1 MSSTTLSITNFI
13 NVSVATPPLGLAQYA
28 TNNLLIFTK
37 ETSLDGAGNP
47 FSIYLSPAQVATDWG
62 TGSETYAMA
71 NLIFSQAPNI
81 LAGNGILIVAS
92 LGSSELL
99 AAGIA
104 RLQPQIFFGGCLWAG
119 YAPPDAEIIGAAA
132 VVQASSTLL
141 FASDSNVA
149 AVAGGGVFTT
159 IQAASQSYTRCL
171 LYTLGAQQA
180 RFMAAAY
187 AGRAMSTN
195 FNGSNTCGT
204 MNLKQ
209 LVGVLPDTGITQTLL
224 NTCMT
229 VGADVYTTFGPLP
242 EVFSTGG
249 NTYFDQIYGQMWL
262 QFALLVAGFNAL
274 ATTATKV
281 PQTEPGMS
289 VLKSAYISVLQ
300 QGVINGFIAPG
311 AWNSSN
317 LFGDPVALVRNILQI
332 GWYIYSQPVNQQS
345 QALRV
350 TRAAPL
356 VQIAIKLAGAL
367 QSSNV
372 ICNINP

>member
-1 MSSTTLSITNFI
+1 MSTSLSITNFI
-13 NVSVATPPLGLAQYA
+13 NVSIATPPLGLSEYA
-28 TNNLLIFTK
+28 TNNLIIFTK
-37 ETSLDGAGNP
+37 EAPVGGAGNP
-47 FSIYLSPAQVATDWG
+47 FSVYLSPQQVGIDWG
-62 TGSETYAMA
+62 TASETYQMA
-71 NLIFSQAPNI
+71 NLIFSQSPNI
-81 LAGNGILIVAS
+81 LAGNGVLIVAS
-92 LGSSELL
+92 LGAGELL

-104 RLQPQIFFGGCLWAG
+104 RLQPLIFFGGVLWAG
-119 YAPPDAEIIGAAA
+119 YAPPDAEILGAAS

-149 AVAGGGVFTT
+149 AVAGGGVFAT
-159 IQAASQSYTRCL
+159 IQAASQTYTRCL
-171 LYTLGAQQA
+171 LYTVSAQAA

-195 FNGSNTCGT
+195 FDGSNTCGT

-209 LVGVLPDTGITQTLL
+209 LVGITPDPGITQTLL
-224 NTCMT
+224 NTCET

-262 QFALLVAGFNAL
+262 QFALQVAGFNAL
-274 ATTATKV
+274 ATTSTKV
-281 PQTEPGMS
+281 PQTEPGMAI
-289 VLKSAYISVLQ
+289 LKSAYIAVLQ
-300 QGVINGFIAPG
+300 QGVNNGFLAPG
-311 AWNSSN
+311 AWNSST

-345 QALRV
+345 QANRV
-350 TRAAPL
+350 ARQAPL
-356 VQIAIKLAGAL
+356 VQIAAKLAGAL

-372 ICNINP
+372 VVNVNP

>member
-1 MSSTTLSITNFI
+1 MSTTLSLTNFI
-13 NVSVATPPLGLAQYA
+13 NVSIATPPLGLSQYA
-28 TNNLLIFTK
+28 TNNLIIFTK
-37 ETSLDGAGNP
+37 ETSTDGAGAP
-47 FSIYLSPAQVATDWG
+47 FSVYLSPLQVGIDWG
-62 TGSETYAMA
+62 TASETYQMA
-71 NLIFSQAPNI
+71 NLIFSQSPNI
-81 LAGNGILIVAS
+81 LAGNGVLIVAA

-104 RLQPQIFFGGCLWAG
+104 RLQPSIFFGGILWAG
-119 YAPPDAEIIGAAA
+119 YAPADSEIAGAAA
-132 VVQASSTLL
+132 VVQASSTFL
-141 FASDSNVA
+141 FASDANVA
-149 AVAGGGVFTT
+149 AVGVGGVFTN
-159 IQAASQSYTRCL
+159 IQAASQTFTRCL

-209 LVGVLPDTGITQTLL
+209 LVGILPDTGITQTLL
-224 NTCMT
+224 ATCQT

-249 NTYFDQIYGQMWL
+249 NTYWDQMYGQMWM

-274 ATTATKV
+274 ATTSTKV

-300 QGVINGFIAPG
+300 QGVINGFLAPG
-311 AWNSSN
+311 AWNSST

-332 GWYIYSQPVNQQS
+332 GWYIYSAPVNQQAQS
-345 QALRV
+345 LRAA
-350 TRAAPL
+350 RQAPL
-356 VQIAIKLAGAL
+356 VQIAAKLAGAI

-372 ICNINP
+372 VVNINP